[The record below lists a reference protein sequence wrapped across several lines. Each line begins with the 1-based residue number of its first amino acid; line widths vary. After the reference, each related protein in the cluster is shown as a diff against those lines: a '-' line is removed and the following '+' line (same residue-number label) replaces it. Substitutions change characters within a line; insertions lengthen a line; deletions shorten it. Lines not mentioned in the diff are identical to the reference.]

1 VTPDTRGT
9 PDPAPPRGT
18 AGAEPLLRVEGLR
31 AGYQGV
37 VALWD
42 VSFSVAE
49 GQVVTLLGSNGAG
62 KTTTLRTV
70 SGLLPAV
77 SGSIAFDGREIS
89 RARTDQ
95 IVELGIVHVPE
106 GRQLWPRMSVREN
119 LEVGAYSPRARARRA
134 ESLERVFGLFPRLKE
149 RRNQAAGTLSGG
161 ERQMCA
167 LARGLMGLPRLLML
181 DEPSLGL
188 APRLVSE
195 MFDSLRVLRAEGLTV
210 LLVEQNV
217 HQALE
222 LADTGYVLETGRIVL
237 GGPSGDLLDN
247 PSVRR
252 AYLGVGAG

>member
-1 VTPDTRGT
+1 V
-9 PDPAPPRGT
+9 
-18 AGAEPLLRVEGLR
+18 LSVEGVR
-31 AGYQGV
+31 AGYRGV
-37 VALWD
+37 TALWD
-42 VSFSVAE
+42 VSFDVAE

-70 SGLLPAV
+70 SGLLTAV
-77 SGSIAFDGREIS
+77 AGRVAFDGHDIT

-119 LEVGAYSPRARARRA
+119 LELGAYLPRAKARRA
-134 ESLERVFGLFPRLKE
+134 ETMDRVFGLFPRLKE

-195 MFDSLRVLRAEGLTV
+195 MFDSLRVLRQQGLTV

-217 HQALE
+217 HKALE
-222 LADTGYVLETGRIVL
+222 LADVGYVLETGRIVL
-237 GGPSGDLLDN
+237 RGPSSELLAS
-247 PSVRR
+247 PLVRS
-252 AYLGVGAG
+252 AYLGGVGAS

>member
-1 VTPDTRGT
+1 MT
-9 PDPAPPRGT
+9 
-18 AGAEPLLRVEGLR
+18 PLLSVEGII
-31 AGYQGV
+31 AGYQGI

-42 VSFSVAE
+42 VSFSVAA

-62 KTTTLRTV
+62 KTTTLRTI
-70 SGLLPAV
+70 SGLLTAR
-77 SGSIAFDGREIS
+77 SGRIAFDGRDIS
-89 RARTDQ
+89 RARTDE

-106 GRQLWPRMSVREN
+106 GRELWPRMSVREN
-119 LEVGAYSPRARARRA
+119 LELGAYLPRAKARRA
-134 ESLERVFGLFPRLKE
+134 ESLERVFGLFPRLKQ

-188 APRLVSE
+188 APRLVAE
-195 MFDSLRVLRAEGLTV
+195 MFDSLRALRQEGLTV

-222 LADTGYVLETGRIVL
+222 LADVGYVLETGRIVL
-237 GGPSGDLLDN
+237 SGSSRDLFAN
-247 PSVRR
+247 PLVRS
-252 AYLGVGAG
+252 AYLGTGAS